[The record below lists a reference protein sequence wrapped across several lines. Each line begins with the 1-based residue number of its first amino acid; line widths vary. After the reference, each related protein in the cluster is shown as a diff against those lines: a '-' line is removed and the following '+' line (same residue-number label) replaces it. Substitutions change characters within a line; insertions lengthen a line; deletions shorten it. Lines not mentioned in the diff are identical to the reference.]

1 MNRSTVLLCVLT
13 AIVQNGASAQSL
25 DSQELLRRVR
35 ANVTDALARLPKYMC
50 SLTIERAQYAPDPKR
65 APSCP
70 GLADQRDREQP
81 KTPLAETDRLK
92 LNVAIAANGEI
103 YSWPD
108 ANRFDAHDPFDFVRT
123 GATENG
129 VYSSFLSA
137 IFGGNDGSA
146 TEFSST
152 GTVDDNGRR
161 LAEFAFRVPQE
172 KSNYTVRI
180 GSRGYKVSYVGT
192 FLADPATAD
201 LVRLA
206 IQSQGLPASS
216 GACEVNTTLDYSR
229 LRLAIAGD
237 ASRHLRDEEFLLP
250 GKIQL
255 DILKTDGSQNRNR
268 AVYAGC
274 REFVGESSIRF
285 DPPPAAPDSAPVS
298 TAPTV
303 ELPTGIRFKVRFT
316 QPIDTT
322 TASGGDTVKATL
334 EGAIRDASSRK
345 VLAGEGTEIL
355 ARITRLEQ
363 IAGAKASIRME
374 VKLESVRVGGSLV
387 ALPAVARPGPDAEEA
402 AVRPLASGG
411 SAVHLGRTPEAMQKR
426 VALGRLH
433 TDSGTYVFEFP
444 GEKQGFVIGAGLESS
459 WVTGR

>member
-1 MNRSTVLLCVLT
+1 MNRSTALLCAFC
-13 AIVQNGASAQSL
+13 AIAQGAASAQTN
-25 DSQELLRRVR
+25 DAQELLQRVR
-35 ANVTDALARLPKYMC
+35 TYVTDALARLPKYMC
-50 SLTIERAQYAPDPKR
+50 SLTVERAQYAPDPKR

-92 LNVAIAANGEI
+92 LNVAIAANAEI
-103 YSWPD
+103 YSWTD

-137 IFGGNDGSA
+137 IFGGNDGDAAEISYI
-146 TEFSST
+146 

-180 GSRGYKVSYVGT
+180 GGRGYKVSYAGT

-206 IQSQGLPASS
+206 IQSQGLAASS
-216 GACEVNTTLDYSR
+216 GACEVNTTLNYNR
-229 LRLAIAGD
+229 LRF
-237 ASRHLRDEEFLLP
+237 RDEEFLLP

-255 DILKTDGSQNRNR
+255 DILKTDGSENRNR
-268 AVYAGC
+268 AVYSGC

-285 DPPPAAPDSAPVS
+285 DPPPAVQGQAPVS
-298 TAPTV
+298 TAPAV
-303 ELPTGIRFKVRFT
+303 QLPTGIRFKVRFT

-334 EGAIRDASSRK
+334 ETALRDPSSRK
-345 VLAGEGTEIL
+345 MLAGEGAEIL

-387 ALPAVARPGPDAEEA
+387 ALPAVARPAPGDEDAANPPVRLKLSSGTTMGVGGPPNA
-402 AVRPLASGG
+402 
-411 SAVHLGRTPEAMQKR
+411 TKR
-426 VALGRLH
+426 VLLGRLR
-433 TDSGTYVFEFP
+433 TDPATYVFEFP
-444 GEKQGFVIGAGLESS
+444 YEKAGFVIRAGVESS

>member
-1 MNRSTVLLCVLT
+1 MDRSTVFLCVLT

-25 DSQELLRRVR
+25 DSQELLRRLR
-35 ANVTDALARLPKYMC
+35 TNVTDALVRLPKYMC
-50 SLTIERAQYAPDPKR
+50 SLTIERAQYAADPKR

-70 GLADQRDREQP
+70 GLADPRDREQP
-81 KTPLAETDRLK
+81 KTPLVETDRLK
-92 LNVAIAANGEI
+92 LNVAIAANSEI
-103 YSWPD
+103 YSWRD
-108 ANRFDAHDPFDFVRT
+108 ANRFDAHDPFDFVRA

-137 IFGGNDGSA
+137 IFGGNDGNA
-146 TEFSST
+146 AEFSYI
-152 GTVDDNGRR
+152 GTVDDSGRR

-180 GSRGYKVSYVGT
+180 GDHGYKVSYAGT
-192 FLADPATAD
+192 FLADLAAAD

-206 IQSQGLPASS
+206 IQSQGLPAGS
-216 GACEVNTTLDYSR
+216 GACEVNTTLDYNR
-229 LRLAIAGD
+229 L
-237 ASRHLRDEEFLLP
+237 HLRDEEFLLP

-255 DILKTDGSQNRNR
+255 DILKTDGSENRNR

-303 ELPTGIRFKVRFT
+303 QLPTGIRFKVRFT
-316 QPIDTT
+316 QPIDTA

-345 VLAGEGTEIL
+345 VLAGEGAEIL

-402 AVRPLASGG
+402 AIRPLASGG
-411 SAVHLGRTPEAMQKR
+411 SAVHLGQPPEAMQKR

-433 TDSGTYVFEFP
+433 TDSGMYVFEFP
-444 GEKQGFVIGAGLESS
+444 GEKQGFVIKAGLESS